1 MKAMTRKE
9 LAYRASVDR
18 KTFSTYLEQHEDE
31 LRPLGLRPRARVP
44 PVVVKWLVH
53 NYGINIDEK

>member
-1 MKAMTRKE
+1 MTRKE

>member
-1 MKAMTRKE
+1 MKSMTRKE
-9 LAYRASVDR
+9 LAYMAGVDR
-18 KTFSTYLEQHEDE
+18 KTFGTYLDCHKDE
-31 LRPLGLRPRARVP
+31 LHALGMRPRKRLP